1 MPLDGNAENDLKTLA
16 ADFREAADRVKSTA
30 ETHASEIRNLG
41 SATAETKEK
50 ADRALLEMNG
60 LGDRLKHVE
69 QQLARRGK
77 EDDAGPAATKSA
89 GEQVTESD
97 AFKSFTDNGARG
109 TVRMELKAITSVG
122 GSAGELIQPDR
133 QAGILPLA
141 RRRLTIRDLL
151 APGRTTSNS
160 IEFIRQTGFTNN
172 AAVVAETTMKP
183 ESALTLAPMTTP
195 VRTIAHWIHVSRQAM
210 DDAAQLRS
218 LIDADL
224 RYGLDAAEEREL
236 LTGDGTGQHLN
247 GLITQATDYVAAFTP
262 AMAQR
267 VDTLRL
273 AMLQATLAEY
283 PATGIVMH
291 PQDWA
296 AIELLKEGTTGAY
309 LLADPRAS
317 NGPRIWGLPV
327 VETAAIDVDSF
338 LVGSFARAAQIFD
351 RMGTEVLIS
360 SEDRSNFVTNMLTV
374 RAEKRLALA
383 VKVPEALIFGDF
395 GAVA

>member
-1 MPLDGNAENDLKTLA
+1 MPLDGNAENDLTKLA
-16 ADFREAADRVKSTA
+16 ADFKEAADKVKSTA
-30 ETHASEIRNLG
+30 ETHAAEIRNLG

-50 ADRALLEMNG
+50 ADRALIEMNG
-60 LGDRLKHVE
+60 LGERLKHVE

-77 EDDAGPAATKSA
+77 EDGGPAVTKSA
-89 GEQVTESD
+89 GEQVVESEE
-97 AFKSFTDNGARG
+97 FEHFVKSGARG
-109 TVRMELKAITSVG
+109 TIRLELKAITSVG
-122 GSAGELIQPDR
+122 GSAGDLIQPDR
-133 QAGILPLA
+133 QAGILPLP

-172 AAVVAETTMKP
+172 AAVVAETTLKP
-183 ESALTLAPMTTP
+183 ESGITFAPMTTP
-195 VRTIAHWIHVSRQAM
+195 VRTIAHWVPVSRQAM
-210 DDAAQLRS
+210 DDAPQLRS

-224 RYGLDAAEEREL
+224 RYGLDYAEEREL

-283 PATGIVMH
+283 PATGIVLH

-360 SEDRSNFVTNMLTV
+360 SEDRDNFVKNMLTV